1 MPKDILTVLK
11 LLLKN
16 TKINN
21 WLIKTVDWNHLDSNK
36 EYFNRFKKI
45 NLNLLDSVT
54 INKRVF

>member
-36 EYFNRFKKI
+36 NILIGLRKLI
-45 NLNLLDSVT
+45 
-54 INKRVF
+54 